1 METREQTMLTIKRIL
16 REINNPHLS
25 LYKGNGYFY
34 FSYDN
39 GDIYDTYSVF
49 TCQLD
54 TLTIEQW
61 KEEAAFFINA
71 LESQ

>member
-1 METREQTMLTIKRIL
+1 MVKTLFRKGGTAQGVYKK
-16 REINNPHLS
+16 
-25 LYKGNGYFY
+25 KGNGYFY

-49 TCQLD
+49 TCQLN